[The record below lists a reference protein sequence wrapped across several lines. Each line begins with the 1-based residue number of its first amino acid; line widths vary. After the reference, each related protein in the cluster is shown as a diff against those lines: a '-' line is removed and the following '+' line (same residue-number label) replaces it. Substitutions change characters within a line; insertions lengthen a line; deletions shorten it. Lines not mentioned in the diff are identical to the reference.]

1 MDHPS
6 PPQQLPIS
14 ARWCLTSQRCIDLEV
29 ARTPDQQRMGL
40 MQRPRLPA
48 LRGMWFPFDQPRPLS
63 FWMFNTIAP
72 LDMLFLRGGT
82 VIAIARRFRS
92 VRRCPVPATGRISR
106 RMGWWN
112 WRRVRRIVWAS
123 SLAIWRRLRQFS
135 NDIV

>member
-29 ARTPDQQRMGL
+29 ARTPEQQRLGL

-72 LDMLFLRGGT
+72 STCCFC
-82 VIAIARRFRS
+82 VAARY
-92 VRRCPVPATGRISR
+92 CPRKVP
-106 RMGWWN
+106 
-112 WRRVRRIVWAS
+112 VCP
-123 SLAIWRRLRQFS
+123 SLPCPSYGPDQPSDGVVELSAGEADLLGIQPGDLAKIETIQ
-135 NDIV
+135 